1 MGTIVCAGREGDVH
15 GSGPV
20 RYRILAEGP
29 DFPVAIVES
38 TVPAGF
44 PGPVLHR
51 HATMTD
57 IVYVME
63 GTLAFDLG
71 GERRTLGPGGFVLVP
86 PGVVHTF
93 SNPGMEP
100 ARFLDVYQPSGLEQ
114 YLKDVARRAAAGET
128 MSQAE
133 MAEIAMRYDFEPVT
147 GDAS

>member
-1 MGTIVCAGREGDVH
+1 MEPVVFAGTEDDVH
-15 GSGPV
+15 SSGPV

-29 DFPVAIVES
+29 DLPVAIVDS

-44 PGPVLHR
+44 PGPVRHR

-57 IVYVME
+57 IFYVVE

-100 ARFLDVYQPSGLEQ
+100 ARFLNVYQPSGLEQ
-114 YLKDVARRAAAGET
+114 YLKEVARRAAAGEA
-128 MSQAE
+128 MSQFE
-133 MAEIAMRYDFEPVT
+133 VAEIAMRYDFEPVT
-147 GDAS
+147 TDET

>member
-1 MGTIVCAGREGDVH
+1 MEPIVFAGTEGDFH
-15 GSGPV
+15 GLGPV

-29 DFPVAIVES
+29 DLPVAIVES

-44 PGPVLHR
+44 PGPVRHR

-57 IVYVME
+57 IFYVME

-93 SNPGMEP
+93 SNPAMEP
-100 ARFLDVYQPSGLEQ
+100 ARFLNMYQPGGLEQ
-114 YLKDVARRAAAGET
+114 YLKEVARRAVAGEA
-128 MSQAE
+128 MSQAA

-147 GDAS
+147 ADGA